1 MKKELNIELKMKSGS
16 SNRKRKY
23 ILEFC
28 LVSFVLLTGYA
39 FYKPELINAKK
50 PFIELS
56 GSIGTSIG
64 NAEKAYDYEHP
75 KVEPAKS
82 TPTPVNAT
90 PTPVKLEVKTQVEII
105 VSGEAI
111 AADNRKVNSIDEF
124 ESVIRSKDFDELSF
138 ILVDD
143 YAEAKTYKT
152 VVKVLDD
159 AGKKYKPQMKE

>member
-39 FYKPELINAKK
+39 FYKPELINANK

-75 KVEPAKS
+75 KVEPA
-82 TPTPVNAT
+82 PTPVKPT
-90 PTPVKLEVKTQVEII
+90 PTPVKPEVKTQVEII

-111 AADNRKVNSIDEF
+111 AVDNRKVNSIDEF

>member
-39 FYKPELINAKK
+39 FYKPKLINAKK

-75 KVEPAKS
+75 KVEPAK
-82 TPTPVNAT
+82 PT
-90 PTPVKLEVKTQVEII
+90 PTPVKPEVKTQVEII

-111 AADNRKVNSIDEF
+111 AVDNRKVNSIDEF